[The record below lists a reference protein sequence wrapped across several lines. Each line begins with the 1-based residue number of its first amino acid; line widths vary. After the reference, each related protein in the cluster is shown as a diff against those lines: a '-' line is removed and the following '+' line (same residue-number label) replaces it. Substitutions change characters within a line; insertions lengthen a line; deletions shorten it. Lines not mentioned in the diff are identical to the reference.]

1 MEQDI
6 LEPGFVYH
14 IFNRGNNKE
23 TIFKE
28 PKNYEY
34 FLNRVFFHLRSNCDI
49 YAYCLMPNHFH
60 LLLRIKDDPSSS
72 SELISKIHQPFSN
85 LFNSYTKSINKQ
97 YSRSGSL
104 FQKHMHRERVID
116 DNYLRKA
123 FIYIHTNPV
132 HHGFV
137 KDYMDYEWSSVH
149 DYFTKPS
156 GNLNMEL
163 PLLLFDGL
171 ENMASEHKR
180 KNNFI
185 LGIFDEDV

>member
-1 MEQDI
+1 
-6 LEPGFVYH
+6 
-14 IFNRGNNKE
+14 
-23 TIFKE
+23 
-28 PKNYEY
+28 
-34 FLNRVFFHLRSNCDI
+34 
-49 YAYCLMPNHFH
+49 
-60 LLLRIKDDPSSS
+60 
-72 SELISKIHQPFSN
+72 
-85 LFNSYTKSINKQ
+85 
-97 YSRSGSL
+97 
-104 FQKHMHRERVID
+104 MHRERVID

>member
-1 MEQDI
+1 MKLDI

-23 TIFKE
+23 NLFKE
-28 PKNYEY
+28 HKNYEY
-34 FLNRVFFHLRSNCDI
+34 FLNRLFFYLSGNCDI

-60 LLLRIKDDPSSS
+60 LLLRIKDNSPITSGMVSN
-72 SELISKIHQPFSN
+72 IHQPFSN

-104 FQKHMHRERVID
+104 FQKHMNRERITD
-116 DNYLRKA
+116 DNYFRKA

-132 HHGFV
+132 HHEFV
-137 KDYMDYEWSSVH
+137 KDYMGYEWSSIH
-149 DYFTKPS
+149 DYYTKNTGCLS
-156 GNLNMEL
+156 MEL
-163 PLLLFDGL
+163 PLLMFDGL
-171 ENMASEHKR
+171 ENMVTEHKR

-185 LGIFDEDV
+185 LGLFDEDD